1 MLHADEGGGMSKIIA
16 SAAIRGAQKMAREAE
31 EMLEKA
37 IAEKGENFS
46 FEFPDTA
53 YYLPMF
59 YALTGLAVKNL
70 SDMRVALG
78 MIKEMLHPEP
88 EEELWTPYL
97 GEALDSGMATLF
109 SEEIVMAIRYIYGLE
124 PVTDPDTGYTY
135 NGFITDTIQRNLGI
149 QLVDGTMPGF
159 AAIIGAAPDDDT
171 AVKIIRELQ
180 EKNILIFLSGQVN
193 GNSMT
198 KQLLRKG
205 VELGWETRIVPV
217 GPDTEHTI
225 YPLNWSIRASLIYG
239 GRKPGDF
246 KGHLNYT
253 KGRVFAFALVLGELD
268 DMKWSNGA
276 GAVNM
281 GYPAICDTD
290 VPVIHPTGVC
300 TYEEVEKELDHARIV
315 QKAIEVRGLKITV
328 EKPPIPVAYGPAF
341 EGERIRKEDTFIE
354 FGGSRTA
361 SFEWVRMKEMDEI
374 EDGRVEIVGSNYQEA
389 YDKGGQMPLAII
401 IDVAGRKMQKD
412 FEGVIE
418 RKIHH
423 NINEA
428 QGVWHMGQRDI
439 NWMRISNNAKKEG
452 FTLEHLGILNAT
464 MTHSRFRSIVD
475 KVQVTIYTDEEDV
488 LKLREEAR
496 ISYKERDQRLG
507 GLVDEAVDTFYSCLL
522 CQSFAPSHVCVISP
536 ERLGLCGAYNWLD
549 CKAAFE
555 IDPTGGNQPI
565 QKGTLIDTRFG
576 RYTGID
582 EYLKKAS
589 GGAVETLNLYTIMEN
604 PMTSCGCFE
613 CIVAIIPEA
622 NGVMVVNRGH
632 TGMTPAG
639 MKFSTLAGTVGGG
652 TQNPGFMGIGRNF
665 IVSKKFL
672 AGDGGIKRI
681 VWMTK
686 NLKESL
692 RESFEKR
699 AAEEGVPDLFDKIA
713 DESICEDPE
722 KLLEFLTGLS
732 HPALEM
738 EPMF

>member
-1 MLHADEGGGMSKIIA
+1 MSKIIA
-16 SAAIRGAQKMAREAE
+16 SAAIRGARRVTKEAE
-31 EMLEKA
+31 ELLQKA
-37 IAEKGENFS
+37 IDDRGENFS

-59 YALTGLAVKNL
+59 YALTGFPVKTL

-78 MIKEMLHPEP
+78 MVKEMLHPEP
-88 EEELWTPYL
+88 EEQLWTPYL

-109 SEEIVMAIRYIYGLE
+109 AEEIIMAIRYIYGLE
-124 PVTDPDTGYTY
+124 PAVDPETGYAY
-135 NGFITDTIQRNLGI
+135 NGFVTDTIQRNLGI

-171 AVKIIRELQ
+171 AVRIVRELQ
-180 EKNILIFLSGQVN
+180 EKNILIFLSGQVD
-193 GNSMT
+193 GNSVT

-217 GPDTEHTI
+217 GPDTEHTV

-246 KGHLNYT
+246 KGHLKYT
-253 KGRVFAFALVLGELD
+253 KDRVFAFALVLGELD

-290 VPVIHPTGVC
+290 IPVIHPSGVC
-300 TYEEVEKELDHARIV
+300 TYEEVEKELDHSRIV

-361 SFEWVRMKEMDEI
+361 SFEWVRMREMDQI
-374 EDGRVEIVGSNYQEA
+374 EDGKVEILGDNYRET
-389 YDKGGQMPLAII
+389 YEKGGQMPLAIL

-428 QGVWHMGQRDI
+428 QGIWHMGQRDI
-439 NWMRISNNAKKEG
+439 NWIRISNNAKKEG

-475 KVQVTIYTDEEDV
+475 KVQVTIHTDEEDV
-488 LKLREEAR
+488 VKLREEAR
-496 ISYKERDQRLG
+496 KSYKERDQRLG

-565 QKGTLIDTRFG
+565 TKGALIDTRFG

-589 GGAVETLNLYTIMEN
+589 GGAIETLNLYTIMEN

-622 NGVMVVNRGH
+622 NGVMIVNRGH

-665 IVSKKFL
+665 IVSRKFL

-692 RESFEKR
+692 KDAFEKR
-699 AAEEGVPDLFDKIA
+699 ADEEGAPDLFDKIA
-713 DESICEDPE
+713 DETICEDPE
-722 KLLEFLTGLS
+722 KLVEFLTSVG

>member
-1 MLHADEGGGMSKIIA
+1 MSKIIA
-16 SAAIRGAQKMAREAE
+16 SAAIRGANRLVKQAE

-37 IAEKGENFS
+37 ITEKGADFS

-53 YYLPMF
+53 YYMPLI
-59 YALTGLAVKNL
+59 YALTGFAVKNL
-70 SDMRVALG
+70 SDMKVALS
-78 MIKEMLHPEP
+78 MAKEQLHSEP
-88 EEELWTPYL
+88 DKNIWKPYL
-97 GEALDSGMATLF
+97 GEALDSGMASLF
-109 SEEIVMAIRYIYGLE
+109 AEEIIMALRYIYGLE
-124 PVTDPDTGYTY
+124 PATDPETGYVY

-159 AAIIGAAPDDDT
+159 AAVIGAAPDDDT
-171 AVKIIRELQ
+171 AVSIIRELQ

-193 GNSMT
+193 GNSVT

-205 VELGWETRIVPV
+205 VELGWDTRIVPV

-225 YPLNWSIRASLIYG
+225 YPLDWSIRASLIFG
-239 GRKPGDF
+239 GKKPGDF
-246 KGHLNYT
+246 KGHLKYT
-253 KGRVFAFALVLGELD
+253 KDRVFAFALVLGELD
-268 DMKWSNGA
+268 DIKWTTGA
-276 GAVNM
+276 GAINM

-300 TYEEVEKELDHARIV
+300 IYEEVDKELDHSKIV

-341 EGERIRKEDTFIE
+341 EGERIRKEDMFIE
-354 FGGSRTA
+354 FGGSRTP

-374 EDGRVEIVGSNYQEA
+374 EDNKVIVVGENWKEKYEQ
-389 YDKGGQMPLAII
+389 GGKMPLGIV

-412 FEGVIE
+412 FESVIE

-439 NWMRISNNAKKEG
+439 NWIRISNNAKKEG
-452 FTLEHLGILNAT
+452 FTLEHLGIINST
-464 MTHSRFRSIVD
+464 MTHTRFKSIVD
-475 KVQVTIYTDEEDV
+475 KVQVTIYTEEEDV
-488 LKLREEAR
+488 LKMQEEAR
-496 ISYKERDQRLG
+496 QSYKERDQRLG
-507 GLVDEAVDTFYSCLL
+507 GLIDENVDTFYSCLL

-565 QKGTLIDTRFG
+565 KKGELIDARYG

-613 CIVAIIPEA
+613 CIVAIVPEA
-622 NGVMVVNRGH
+622 NGVMIVQRGH
-632 TGMTPAG
+632 TGMTPVG
-639 MKFSTLAGTVGGG
+639 MKFTTLAGTVGGG

-665 IVSKKFL
+665 IISRKFL

-692 RESFEKR
+692 REAFSRR
-699 AAEEGVPDLFDKIA
+699 AAEEGVPDLLEKIA
-713 DESICEDPE
+713 DEDICEDSE
-722 KLLEFLTGLS
+722 KLVEFLASVG

-738 EPMF
+738 ESII

>member
-1 MLHADEGGGMSKIIA
+1 MSKIIA
-16 SAAIRGAQKMAREAE
+16 SAAIKGAHKLVRQSE

-37 IAEKGENFS
+37 IAEKGEAFA

-53 YYLPMF
+53 YYLPMI
-59 YALTGLAVKNL
+59 YAMTGFPVKTL
-70 SDMRVALG
+70 GDMKVALG
-78 MIKEMLHPEP
+78 FAKELLHEEP
-88 EEELWTPYL
+88 EENIWKPYL
-97 GEALDSGMATLF
+97 GEALDCGMATLF
-109 SEEIVMAIRYIYGLE
+109 AEEIIMAIRYINGLE
-124 PVTDPDTGYTY
+124 PAVDPDTGYVY

-159 AAIIGAAPDDDT
+159 AAVIGAAPDDDT
-171 AVKIIRELQ
+171 ALKIIRELQ
-180 EKNILIFLSGQVN
+180 EKNILIFLSGHVN
-193 GNSMT
+193 GNSVT

-205 VELGWETRIVPV
+205 AELGWDTRVVPV

-225 YPLNWSIRASLIYG
+225 YPLNWSVRASLIFG
-239 GRKPGDF
+239 GKKPSDF
-246 KGHLNYT
+246 KGHLKYT
-253 KGRVFAFALVLGELD
+253 KDRVFAFALVLGELD
-268 DMKWSNGA
+268 DIKWTTGA
-276 GAVNM
+276 GAINM
-281 GYPAICDTD
+281 GYPAVCDTD

-300 TYEEVEKELDHARIV
+300 TYEEVDKEFDHDKIV
-315 QKAIEVRGLKITV
+315 QKAIEVRGLKIIV

-341 EGERIRKEDTFIE
+341 EGERIRKEDMFIE
-354 FGGSRTA
+354 FGGQRTP
-361 SFEWVRMKEMDEI
+361 SFELVRMKEMEEI
-374 EDGRVEIVGSNYQEA
+374 EDGKVVVVGNNWQER
-389 YDKGGQMPLAII
+389 YEKGGQMPLGIV

-412 FEGVIE
+412 FEPVIE
-418 RKIHH
+418 RKIHS

-428 QGVWHMGQRDI
+428 QGVWHMSQRDLNWIRI
-439 NWMRISNNAKKEG
+439 NHNAKKEG

-464 MTHSRFRSIVD
+464 MTHHRFRAIVD

-488 LKLREEAR
+488 LRLQEEAR
-496 ISYKERDQRLG
+496 KVYKERDQRLG

-536 ERLGLCGAYNWLD
+536 ERLGLCGAYSWLD

-565 QKGTLIDTRFG
+565 PKGELLDARYG
-576 RYTGID
+576 RYSGID
-582 EYLKKAS
+582 EYLVKAS

-613 CIVAIIPEA
+613 CITAIIPEA
-622 NGVMVVNRGH
+622 NGVMIVQRGH
-632 TGMTPAG
+632 TGMTPVG
-639 MKFSTLAGTVGGG
+639 MKFSTLAGSVGGG

-672 AGDGGIKRI
+672 HGDGGIKRI

-692 RESFEKR
+692 KEAFDKR
-699 AAEEGVPDLFDKIA
+699 AAEEGVPDLLDRIA
-713 DESICEDPE
+713 DETIAEDSE
-722 KLLEFLTGLS
+722 KLLDFLTSVG

-738 EPMF
+738 EPML

>member
-1 MLHADEGGGMSKIIA
+1 MSKIIA
-16 SAAIRGAQKMAREAE
+16 SAAIRGANSLVRQAE
-31 EMLEKA
+31 ETLEKT
-37 IAEKGENFS
+37 IAEKGDGFI

-53 YYLPMF
+53 FYLPMI
-59 YALTGLAVKNL
+59 YAMTGYAVKTL
-70 SDMRVALG
+70 GDMKVALG
-78 MIKEMLHPEP
+78 MAKELLHPEP
-88 EEELWTPYL
+88 EEHLWKPYL

-109 SEEIVMAIRYIYGLE
+109 AEEILMALRYIAGLE
-124 PVTDPDTGYTY
+124 PVVDPETGFVY

-159 AAIIGAAPDDDT
+159 AAIIGAAPNDDV

-180 EKNILIFLSGQVN
+180 EKNILTFLMGHVN
-193 GNSMT
+193 GNSVT

-205 VELGWETRIVPV
+205 VEIGWDTRIVPL

-225 YPLNWSIRASLIYG
+225 YPLDWSVRASLIFG
-239 GRKPGDF
+239 GKKPGDF
-246 KGHLNYT
+246 KGHLKYT
-253 KGRVFAFALVLGELD
+253 KDRVFAFALVLGELD
-268 DMKWSNGA
+268 DIKWTTGA
-276 GAVNM
+276 GAINM

-300 TYEEVEKELDHARIV
+300 IYEEVDKEFDYDKIV
-315 QKAIEVRGLKITV
+315 QKGIEVRGLKIIV
-328 EKPPIPVAYGPAF
+328 EKPPIPVAYGAAF
-341 EGERIRKEDTFIE
+341 EGERIRKEDMFIE
-354 FGGSRTA
+354 FGGTRTP
-361 SFEWVRMKEMDEI
+361 SFEWVRMREMDEI
-374 EDGRVEIVGSNYQEA
+374 EDGKVTIVGKNWKERYEQ
-389 YDKGGQMPLAII
+389 GGKMPLAII

-412 FEGVIE
+412 FESVIE
-418 RKIHH
+418 RKVHS

-439 NWMRISNNAKKEG
+439 NWMRISHNAKKEG
-452 FTLEHLGILNAT
+452 FTLEHLGIINIT
-464 MTHSRFRSIVD
+464 MIQNRFKAIVD

-488 LKLREEAR
+488 LNLQEEAR
-496 ISYKERDQRLG
+496 SVYRERDARTA

-522 CQSFAPSHVCVISP
+522 CQSFAPTHVCVVSP
-536 ERLGLCGAYNWLD
+536 ERLGLCGAFNWLD

-565 QKGTLIDTRFG
+565 MKGELLDAKYG
-576 RYTGID
+576 RYVGID
-582 EYLKKAS
+582 EYLVKAS

-622 NGVMVVNRGH
+622 NGVMVVQRGH
-632 TGMTPAG
+632 TGMTPIG
-639 MKFSTLAGTVGGG
+639 MKFSTLAGSVGGG

-665 IVSKKFL
+665 IISKKFL
-672 AGDGGIKRI
+672 HGDGGIKRI

-692 RESFEKR
+692 KEEFDKR
-699 AAEEGVPDLFDKIA
+699 AAEEGVPDLLDKIA
-713 DESICEDPE
+713 DETMCEDSE
-722 KLLEFLTGLS
+722 KLLEFLTSVG

-738 EPMF
+738 EPML